1 MAIDNWHKKLVKVA
15 RVVPE
20 SGDILSDRQTDT
32 HTHTDVLTTILR
44 NRSSGRSNKINSAIQ
59 LMHSKVKSL
68 AIMSMQQNNR
78 IR

>member
-20 SGDILSDRQTDT
+20 SGDILSDRQTD
-32 HTHTDVLTTILR
+32 THTDVLTTILR